1 MVPSGPPTGVGSAQ
15 SMPSSLLRTNSGLLG
30 AQPGSIPS
38 QQPFS
43 SLVSP
48 RAQFNGVANG
58 NTMALLG
65 GISNV
70 SSLLN
75 HSFGNG
81 VPNSGAGIS
90 AQQMNSQQRGGMGN
104 SSVDILGSAEPDQ
117 LSFPSPTGPLQGQ
130 HLQNPSVT
138 QMGDHSHSQS
148 QQLDMVQNF
157 PQQLTV
163 PHSQHQQQR
172 GGLGNVGSMAQVK
185 LETQIGS
192 NDQSFSGQQ
201 LQTMRSIGPVKME
214 PQQLQSVRSLVP
226 VKLEHQHTD
235 SSLYLQ
241 QHQQQHQQQHSQQ
254 QLLQMSRSTPHAAN
268 AAAQMNLLQQQR
280 LLQLQQQQQLFKA
293 LPQRAQLQQQ
303 LQHGLP
309 IRPQMKTT
317 TYEPGMCARRLTQYM
332 YNQQRRP
339 EDNNIE
345 FWRNFVKEF
354 FAPNAKKRW
363 CVSLYGSG
371 RQTIGVF
378 PQDVW
383 HCELCNRKPGRGF
396 EATVEVLPRLL
407 QIKYA
412 SGTLEELLYVD
423 MPHESQN
430 TSGQIVLDYAKA
442 VQESVFEQLRV
453 VRDGQ
458 LRIIFNS
465 DLKIASWEFCARR
478 HEELIPRRLIIP
490 QVSQLGTVVQKY
502 QTASQNSSSGL
513 SLQDLQ
519 NTCNSFV
526 ASARQLAKA
535 LEVPLVN
542 DLGYTKRY
550 VRFLQISEVVNSMKD
565 LIDYSRHTGTGPMD
579 SLINFP
585 KRNSSGLH
593 SQQSQ
598 PQGTQQ
604 NVVQNSSQNDQNSL
618 NSHGTGIVSSNN
630 GVAVVNN
637 SLNAPS
643 LTSTSGTSIISLL
656 HQNSMNS
663 RQENLMNS
671 SNNMY
676 GGGNPVQIPSASS
689 SNSIPP
695 CQPHPSSSLLSPTP
709 TSSDTMIPA
718 THNSR
723 LNPLTLTPNMP
734 AMQQQVTQTREPD
747 LTDSQS
753 SVQQIWNEIMMSSQL
768 NGVGAM
774 GNDMKRINSVPT
786 GLNGSNGITNSLG
799 GNSGVG
805 GIGFGV
811 MGGIGPS
818 VSSSGLKATMANNAL
833 NRVGMNHLTQDSS
846 AISHQQQQDMES
858 RLLGGLESVNSF
870 SNMQFD
876 WKPSP

>member
-1 MVPSGPPTGVGSAQ
+1 MVPSGPPTGVGGAQ
-15 SMPSSLLRTNSGLLG
+15 SIPSLLRTNSGLLG
-30 AQPGSIPS
+30 GAQPGSIPS
-38 QQPFS
+38 PQPFS

-58 NTMALLG
+58 SNMTLLG

-81 VPNSGAGIS
+81 VPSSGGGIS

-104 SSVDILGSAEPDQ
+104 SSLDMLGSTEPDP

-130 HLQNPSVT
+130 YLPNTSGN
-138 QMGDHSHSQS
+138 QMGADHSQSQS
-148 QQLDMVQNF
+148 QQLDVVQNF
-157 PQQLTV
+157 QQQLSA
-163 PHSQHQQQR
+163 PHSQHQQQQLR
-172 GGLGNVGSMAQVK
+172 GHGNVGGMGQVK
-185 LETQIGS
+185 LEQQMGS
-192 NDQSFSGQQ
+192 GDQNINGQQ
-201 LQTMRSIGPVKME
+201 LQTMRGIGSIKME
-214 PQQLQSVRSLVP
+214 PQQVQSVRNLVP

-235 SSLYLQ
+235 PSLFL
-241 QHQQQHQQQHSQQ
+241 QQQHQHHSQQ
-254 QLLQMSRSTPHAAN
+254 QLLQMSRSTSHAVT
-268 AAAQMNLLQQQR
+268 AAAQMSLLQQQR
-280 LLQLQQQQQLFKA
+280 LLQLQQQQQQQHQQQHQQQQQQQQQLFKT
-293 LPQRAQLQQQ
+293 LPQRAQLQQ

-309 IRPQMKTT
+309 IRPQLKPTI
-317 TYEPGMCARRLTQYM
+317 YEPGMCARRLTQYM
-332 YNQQRRP
+332 YHQQRRP
-339 EDNNIE
+339 EDNNID
-345 FWRNFVKEF
+345 FWKKFVTEF

-371 RQTIGVF
+371 RQTTGVF
-378 PQDVW
+378 PQDIW

-423 MPHESQN
+423 MPRESQN

-458 LRIIFNS
+458 LRIVFNP
-465 DLKIASWEFCARR
+465 DLKISSWEFCARR

-502 QTASQNSSSGL
+502 QTASQNSSSSL
-513 SLQDLQ
+513 SLQELQ

-550 VRFLQISEVVNSMKD
+550 VRCLQISEVVNSMKD
-565 LIDYSRHTGTGPMD
+565 LIEYSMETGTGPMD

-585 KRNSSGLH
+585 KRNSSSSAIH
-593 SQQSQ
+593 SQQPQ

-604 NVVQNSSQNDQNSL
+604 NVAQISSQNEQSS
-618 NSHGTGIVSSNN
+618 SHGTGIGSSNN
-630 GVAVVNN
+630 GVANVNS

-643 LTSTSGTSIISLL
+643 LTTTSGTPISSLL

-663 RQENLMNS
+663 RQENLMNNS
-671 SNNMY
+671 SSIY
-676 GGGNPVQIPSASS
+676 CGGGNLVEIPSASS
-689 SNSIPP
+689 SNSIALP
-695 CQPHPSSSLLSPTP
+695 
-709 TSSDTMIPA
+709 
-718 THNSR
+718 
-723 LNPLTLTPNMP
+723 PNMP
-734 AMQQQVTQTREPD
+734 ALQQQTNQPRDLD
-747 LTDSQS
+747 LTDSPS
-753 SVQQIWNEIMMSSQL
+753 SVQQILQEIMMSSQL
-768 NGVGAM
+768 NYVSGL
-774 GNDMKRINSVPT
+774 GNDAKNINSGATGPT
-786 GLNGSNGITNSLG
+786 GENCLVGNGMTGSLS
-799 GNSGVG
+799 GNSGIG
-805 GIGFGV
+805 GAGFGS
-811 MGGIGPS
+811 MAGIGPS
-818 VSSSGLKATMANNAL
+818 VTASGLRAAMANNAL
-833 NRVGMNHLTQDSS
+833 NANSRVGMNHLSQDSS
-846 AISHQQQQDMES
+846 AISHQQQQDMEN
-858 RLLGGLESVNSF
+858 RLLGGLRSVNSF
-870 SNMQFD
+870 NNMQFD